1 MDHPGPERQRLEH
14 GGHRRHPGGEQHRLA
29 ALEIADG
36 LLERLPGGRS
46 LGTRVG
52 PLTAGV
58 KVGGH
63 HERWRERLSRLPF
76 AAPRLDRDRLRPQSF
91 LLTHGRSVV
100 RISSSAMAGL
110 DGRVIAIAGAAGG
123 LGPTVARRLADDGAT
138 IAATDVH
145 QERLDQLR
153 SDLALPEDR
162 FDGRTVDLLSED
174 ATREWVS
181 ALTERFGRIDGLLHL
196 VGGWKGGDPIATTP
210 LSDYEWLHDL
220 LVHTVQHTTR
230 AFYEQLAASDHGRF
244 VLVSSSQA
252 QSPDGTN
259 ASYAATKAA
268 AESWTLALADSLK
281 DTNATANIIV
291 VNAILTPRMR
301 EANPEKAF
309 ATFTSAEDLA
319 DAIRFVVGD
328 SAAKMNGKRL
338 ELHP

>member
-1 MDHPGPERQRLEH
+1 M
-14 GGHRRHPGGEQHRLA
+14 
-29 ALEIADG
+29 AD
-36 LLERLPGGRS
+36 
-46 LGTRVG
+46 
-52 PLTAGV
+52 
-58 KVGGH
+58 
-63 HERWRERLSRLPF
+63 
-76 AAPRLDRDRLRPQSF
+76 
-91 LLTHGRSVV
+91 
-100 RISSSAMAGL
+100 L

-138 IAATDVH
+138 IAATDRH
-145 QERLDQLR
+145 QERLDELA
-153 SDLALPEDR
+153 SDLELPEDR
-162 FDGRTVDLLSED
+162 FDGRIVDLLSED
-174 ATREWVS
+174 AAREWCE
-181 ALTERFGRIDGLLHL
+181 ALVERFGQVDALLHL

-210 LSDYEWLHDL
+210 LEDYEWLHDL

-230 AFYEQLAASDHGRF
+230 AFYDQLAASDYGRF

-252 QSPDGTN
+252 QNPNGTN

-281 DTNATANIIV
+281 DTKATANIIV

-301 EANPEKAF
+301 EADPEKEF
-309 ATFTSAEDLA
+309 PTFTSAEELA